1 MPSAQFAIT
10 HDDQWRDLFEAVCLS
25 RKTLQLF
32 LITTYI
38 VLQVDEGSSDPRE
51 LIRRVQEKYEFV
63 LKFSKYSIKIF
74 IHTMYSQPG
83 QAASA

>member
-32 LITTYI
+32 LITIYI
-38 VLQVDEGSSDPRE
+38 VLQVDEGSLDPRE
-51 LIRRVQEKYEFV
+51 LIRRVQEKHEFV
-63 LKFSKYSIKIF
+63 LKFGRYSINF
-74 IHTMYSQPG
+74 QLHTMYSQPG